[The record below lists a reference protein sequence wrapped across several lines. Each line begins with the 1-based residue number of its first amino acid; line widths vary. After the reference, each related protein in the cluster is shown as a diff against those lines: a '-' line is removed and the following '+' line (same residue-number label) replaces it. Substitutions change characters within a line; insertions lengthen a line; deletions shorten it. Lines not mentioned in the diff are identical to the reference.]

1 MAKKLTQ
8 KKMKKMVASFAS
20 AYLLSAGEKVMS
32 LKSGKGE
39 FLELEIKSKVL

>member
-1 MAKKLTQ
+1 MAKTHT
-8 KKMKKMVASFAS
+8 KKDEKMVASFAS